1 MTYSVEIELPRSGT
15 WFRYF
20 TNVDSLEEAESIK
33 QAVESSK
40 KLLTHLLFCAH
51 SKQSLFSDY
60 SVNVFLKS
68 TPYTGSCL
76 HVLRHASAFFS
87 GAATA

>member
-33 QAVESSK
+33 QAAQGTIK
-40 KLLTHLLFCAH
+40 AR
-51 SKQSLFSDY
+51 
-60 SVNVFLKS
+60 
-68 TPYTGSCL
+68 
-76 HVLRHASAFFS
+76 VLENS
-87 GAATA
+87 

>member
-33 QAVESSK
+33 QAAVEGTIK
-40 KLLTHLLFCAH
+40 AR
-51 SKQSLFSDY
+51 
-60 SVNVFLKS
+60 VLKNS
-68 TPYTGSCL
+68 
-76 HVLRHASAFFS
+76 
-87 GAATA
+87 